1 MPQMNK
7 GGKFI
12 FGKSLIRNDLTI
24 HLPAQAL
31 SEYNAMAE
39 GKIYLFTG
47 SKITGGFCVTRKGL
61 LEPSK
66 LGHILSDNPALKNYQ
81 TAEREFVR
89 YKGRSYCWVNISED
103 GVIQL
108 DQKMMDL
115 LEMEIGMELL
125 SIRSSD
131 IAFTMGAKG
140 PLLEKAET
148 YGGEIVIY

>member
-12 FGKSLIRNDLTI
+12 FGKSRIRSDLTI
-24 HLPAQAL
+24 HLPTQAL
-31 SEYNAMAE
+31 SEYNAVAE
-39 GKIYLFTG
+39 EKIYLFTG

-66 LGHILSDNPALKNYQ
+66 LGHILADNPALKNYQ
-81 TAEREFVR
+81 TAEGEFVR
-89 YKGRSYCWVNISED
+89 YKGRSYCWVNISEG

-108 DQKMMDL
+108 NQKMMDL
-115 LEMEIGMELL
+115 LGLEIGMELL

-131 IAFTMGAKG
+131 IAFTMGARG
-140 PLLEKAET
+140 PLLEKADA
-148 YGGEIVIY
+148 YGEEIAIY

>member
-12 FGKSLIRNDLTI
+12 FGKSFIRENLTI
-24 HLPAQAL
+24 HFPQQAL
-31 SEYNAMAE
+31 IEYNATAE
-39 GKIYLFTG
+39 EKVYLFTG

-66 LGHILSDNPALKNYQ
+66 LGHILSDNPALQNYQ
-81 TAEREFVR
+81 TGEGEFIK
-89 YKGRSYCWVNISED
+89 YKGRSYCWVSISGT

-108 DQKMMDL
+108 NQKMLDFL
-115 LEMEIGMELL
+115 NLEIGMELL

-140 PLLEKAET
+140 PLLEKAEN
-148 YGGEIVIY
+148 YDGEIPIY